1 MVTAMVITHSS
12 AHYLHFTYTPITV
25 DSIAVQNRTKVF
37 QFKCTMLSTYHP
49 IRKVSKRNDNINSE
63 LYKNASEGF
72 KLRLLQFLIIYG
84 YVYKKMCIPNE
95 WINAVV
101 IPVFKKGTEE
111 PLKTNKG
118 F

>member
-1 MVTAMVITHSS
+1 
-12 AHYLHFTYTPITV
+12 
-25 DSIAVQNRTKVF
+25 
-37 QFKCTMLSTYHP
+37 
-49 IRKVSKRNDNINSE
+49 
-63 LYKNASEGF
+63 
-72 KLRLLQFLIIYG
+72 
-84 YVYKKMCIPNE
+84 MCIPNE